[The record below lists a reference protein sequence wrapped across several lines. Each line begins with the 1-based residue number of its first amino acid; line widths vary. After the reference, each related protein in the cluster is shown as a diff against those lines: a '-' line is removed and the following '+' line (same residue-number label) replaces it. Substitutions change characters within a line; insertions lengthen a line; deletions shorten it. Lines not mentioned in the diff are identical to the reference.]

1 MAGCTVGMMM
11 VGDWEGIGTYCTLTA
26 CNSKR
31 KQSKLFNAH
40 PPSLPLTGWVAE
52 GRVAGGR
59 VAGGGV
65 VRWCTCSSL
74 RGEVCV
80 ATTVE

>member
-26 CNSKR
+26 CKSRR
-31 KQSKLFNAH
+31 KQSKLFTTHAL
-40 PPSLPLTGWVAE
+40 SLPLTGWVA
-52 GRVAGGR
+52 GGR
-59 VAGGGV
+59 VV
-65 VRWCTCSSL
+65 QCTCSSS